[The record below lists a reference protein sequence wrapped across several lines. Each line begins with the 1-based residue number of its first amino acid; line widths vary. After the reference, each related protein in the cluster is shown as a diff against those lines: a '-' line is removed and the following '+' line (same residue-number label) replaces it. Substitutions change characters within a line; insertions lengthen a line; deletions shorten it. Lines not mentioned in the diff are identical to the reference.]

1 MASESESW
9 PAAAVKQIFQ
19 KVRFGKHTEV
29 DELLSMY
36 GERLGMEIDDKGNT
50 LLHVAAQ
57 NGQKRLAKTFLRI
70 GVSLVSRNHDGRT
83 PSELAHHFNFKELG
97 DYLDGKVANVMGVLD
112 GSTTA
117 AAAASPPPAPKAPSK
132 LDKRVCLANKH
143 CQTDVSGDPPPNL
156 LTMDPGVGPELDAS
170 QLRLIGE
177 WEEKLMRADESWSEK
192 VKQAENARAA
202 AEQDAADARQ
212 ELAEL
217 KEDFDAKVDAALEH
231 SKARQEAVVSSAQAK
246 VAAAKGEVDTLKG
259 LLDTAKQEASRYKKE
274 AEEHKEK
281 ARLAAYD
288 ADKKVAGLSAKVQ
301 EASSNNSANV
311 ATAQGLALVSGL
323 SSPHIKFF
331 KPMIFPQA
339 MKVIRGLKTD
349 LQNLRLQ
356 CGRDANA
363 MGSIVRR
370 MFEDFGGWVSLASPL
385 AQRDYEDAHTNS
397 ANLPKYKN
405 ISQQVLQ
412 SYISQATVKLLA
424 LQKRNAFLHNQV
436 QVQQPL
442 TSSRFCHPNC
452 CYLTAF

>member
-1 MASESESW
+1 MASNVGESEPW
-9 PAAAVKQIFQ
+9 PSGAVKQIFQ

-36 GERLGMEIDDKGNT
+36 GEKLGMEIDDKGNS

-57 NGQKRLAKTFLRI
+57 NGLKRLAKTFLRI
-70 GVSLVSRNHDGRT
+70 GVNLLSKNHDGRT
-83 PSELAHHFNFKELG
+83 PAELAHHFNFKELG
-97 DYLDGKVANVMGVLD
+97 DYLDLKVANLMGALG
-112 GSTTA
+112 GSA
-117 AAAASPPPAPKAPSK
+117 AAVAAESPAPAVPSPAAPRASK
-132 LDKRVCLANKH
+132 VEKRVCLANKH
-143 CQTDVSGDPPPNL
+143 CQTDVSGDAPQNL
-156 LTMDPGVGPELDAS
+156 LTMDSDVGPELDAS

-177 WEEKLMRADESWSEK
+177 WEEKLMRADESWSQK
-192 VKQAENARAA
+192 VKEAESARAT
-202 AEQDAADARQ
+202 AEQDAADARK

-217 KEDFDAKVDAALEH
+217 MQDFDARVDSALEH
-231 SKARQEAVVSSAQAK
+231 SKARQEAVVASAKDK

-259 LLDTAKQEASRYKKE
+259 LLDTARQDAARYKKE

-288 ADKKVAGLSAKVQ
+288 ADKKVASLAAKAQ
-301 EASSNNSANV
+301 EASSNNTANV
-311 ATAQGLALVSGL
+311 ATAQGLALVSSIL
-323 SSPHIKFF
+323 SLHFTSLRMVSFL
-331 KPMIFPQA
+331 PMLLPQA

-370 MFEDFGGWVSLASPL
+370 MFDDFGGWVSLASPL

-397 ANLPKYKN
+397 ANMPKYKN

-436 QVQQPL
+436 QV
-442 TSSRFCHPNC
+442 
-452 CYLTAF
+452 